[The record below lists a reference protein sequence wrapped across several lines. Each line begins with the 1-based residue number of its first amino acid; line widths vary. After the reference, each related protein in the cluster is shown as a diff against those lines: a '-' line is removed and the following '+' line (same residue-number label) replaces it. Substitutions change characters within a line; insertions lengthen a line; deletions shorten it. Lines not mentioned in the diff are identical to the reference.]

1 MIEKGYSILQKGTSV
16 QISDFISCLL
26 IIIHND
32 EHQTELVEQ
41 LSNDQFLEFYRCA
54 NYIRLVLRKFV
65 GTRAIEIIDSVLSI
79 SQCYRIKYCKS
90 MNFINDTFC
99 FVHRTSTVANDLVE
113 NPKTNS
119 GQFAYF
125 FEQDYNLILSKTSR
139 IVKII
144 IKKYEN
150 CLIKFYKKRVDLT
163 LFKDPILPE
172 DFIRKEEETIIKKA
186 LSLEIDLMT
195 DPKKKKKEQ
204 KTMRKQSKDLKLSID
219 FRMHNKDQ
227 HIVSLRDESS
237 ESE

>member
-16 QISDFISCLL
+16 QILDFISCLL
-26 IIIHND
+26 VIVHND
-32 EHQTELVEQ
+32 EHQTELVEN

-54 NYIRLVLRKFV
+54 NYIRLVLRKVV
-65 GTRAIEIIDSVLSI
+65 GTKAIEIIDSVLNI
-79 SQCYRIKYCKS
+79 SQCYRIKHCKS

-139 IVKII
+139 ITKII
-144 IKKYEN
+144 IKKYEYS
-150 CLIKFYKKRVDLT
+150 LIKVYKKRFALT
-163 LFKDPILPE
+163 LLKDPILPQ
-172 DFIRKEEETIIKKA
+172 DFIRMEEDSIIKKA
-186 LSLEIDLMT
+186 LSLEIDLLT
-195 DPKKKKKEQ
+195 DPKKKKKEE
-204 KTMRKQSKDLKLSID
+204 KAMRKQSKELKPSID

-227 HIVSLRDESS
+227 HIISMRDESS
-237 ESE
+237 ES